1 MYVINLEWKT
11 VYSFETTINEA
22 VSYHK
27 SYYNT
32 YRRNTMYGDILK

>member
-22 VSYHK
+22 IS
-27 SYYNT
+27 
-32 YRRNTMYGDILK
+32 